1 MAATPPGPPLLAER
15 ADIHK
20 SCKVIES
27 LLNVLDDY
35 SQVASAMATLEKKL
49 AKAMREL
56 AGLKI
61 TADTAGASLR
71 RFRCSAELM
80 LQFS

>member
-1 MAATPPGPPLLAER
+1 MAGIPSGPPLLAER

-20 SCKVIES
+20 SCKAIE
-27 LLNVLDDY
+27 LVLNVLDDY
-35 SQVASAMATLEKKL
+35 SQVASAMASLEKKL

-61 TADTAGASLR
+61 TADIAGTSSRHLYSFTQLTLR
-71 RFRCSAELM
+71 M
-80 LQFS
+80 

>member
-1 MAATPPGPPLLAER
+1 MAGIPSGLPLLAER

-27 LLNVLDDY
+27 VLNVLDDY

-49 AKAMREL
+49 VKAMREL

-61 TADTAGASLR
+61 TTDIAGASLR
-71 RFRCSAELM
+71 HFYS
-80 LQFS
+80 FT

>member
-1 MAATPPGPPLLAER
+1 MAATQPGPPLLAER

-20 SCKVIES
+20 SCKAIES

-49 AKAMREL
+49 GKAMREL
-56 AGLKI
+56 ASLKI
-61 TADTAGASLR
+61 TANVAGEAHDIFAVLS
-71 RFRCSAELM
+71 SSYYAH
-80 LQFS
+80 S